1 MQNKHSAAI
10 PAETLS
16 EISKLFRQI
25 LTMLEPY
32 RTPLTADERRELSI
46 VGDKT
51 LGFLEKGKEYIDLY
65 PGLIPPWLNKADFTV
80 DFDDVHNITP
90 IKNLADQIQEAI
102 YNIYYL
108 AGDEAYRWMLDYYHS
123 AKQAAGRDVPNAKIV
138 AGELGK
144 RFYRPRKKSRESAG
158 SE

>member
-1 MQNKHSAAI
+1 MHNEHSAAI
-10 PAETLS
+10 PAGVLA
-16 EISKLFRQI
+16 EIEALFKQVLAR
-25 LTMLEPY
+25 LEPY
-32 RTPLTADERRELSI
+32 RSPLTAEERRELSI

-65 PGLIPPWLNKADFTV
+65 PDLVPAWLNKADLAV

-90 IKNLADQIQEAI
+90 IKNLADQVQEAI

-108 AGDEAYRWMLDYYHS
+108 AGDEAYHWILDYYHS
-123 AKQAAGRDVPNAKIV
+123 AKQAAARDVPNAKLV

-144 RFYRPRKKSRESAG
+144 RFYRPRRKSKDGGGE
-158 SE
+158 